1 MESLKCRI
9 RRDGPITFRDWMQ
22 AALYDSSLGYYNRP
36 DLIRWGRAGD
46 YRTSPELSGLFAA
59 TFARFFASLFHQLG
73 EPSHWT
79 IVESGAGNGEF
90 AAGVLDAFR
99 TSHPSIFKAT
109 RYVIDEQSAAAG
121 RLARERLAT
130 IGRKVEFYSIG
141 ETGNVN
147 PGIFF
152 SNELVDAFPVS
163 LVTVENGELRE
174 LYVAMDPEMRFTFLP
189 GPPSTQRLAEFLNEN
204 SIDLREGQIIEVN
217 LQVSDWVS
225 AVAEKL
231 TAGYVITVD
240 YGAEQEDLYG
250 LPERFKGTLRA
261 FNRHRF
267 VEVLSDP
274 GDNDIT
280 ATVNWTQLRSVGE
293 QAGLSCTSLTSLD
306 QFLLREGLL
315 EELQLRLDS
324 SNSDVEKLKLTTQA
338 RDLILPTGMA
348 SHFQVMI
355 QKRV

>member
-1 MESLKCRI
+1 
-9 RRDGPITFRDWMQ
+9 MQ
-22 AALYDSSLGYYNRP
+22 AALYDPSLGYYNRP
-36 DLIRWGRAGD
+36 DLVRWGRAGD
-46 YRTSPELSGLFAA
+46 YRTSPELSSLFAT
-59 TFARFFASLFHQLG
+59 TFARFFASLFHRLG
-73 EPSHWT
+73 EPPRWT

-99 TSHPSIFKAT
+99 ISHPNIFEAT
-109 RYVIDEQSAAAG
+109 RYVIDDQSADAG

-130 IGRKVEFYSIG
+130 IGRKIEFCSIG
-141 ETGNVN
+141 EVGNVH

-163 LVTVENGELRE
+163 LLTLENGEMRE
-174 LYVAMDPEMRFTFLP
+174 LYVALDPEMRFTFQA
-189 GPPSTQRLAEFLNEN
+189 GAPSTQLLKEFLDQN
-204 SIDLREGQIIEVN
+204 SIDLKEGQVIEVN
-217 LQVSDWVS
+217 LQVSDWLS
-225 AVAEKL
+225 AIAEKL

-240 YGAEQEDLYG
+240 YGAEQEQLYG

-261 FNRHRF
+261 FHRHRF

-274 GDNDIT
+274 GHNDIT

-293 QAGLSCTSLTSLD
+293 QVGLSCTSLTSLD
-306 QFLLREGLL
+306 QFLLREGILD
-315 EELQLRLDS
+315 ELQLRLES
-324 SNSDVEKLKLTTQA
+324 SHSDAEKLKLTTEA

-355 QKRV
+355 QKKA